1 MLIGPGYLAFIST
14 IISALDSESPV
25 AMAFLSHIIDRAALP
40 SRETMASVSQVI
52 LDRLNK
58 SSIRPLFSRRT
69 TAALNWKQPC
79 PQCDTDTAGSSNSSE
94 SLQQSLSS
102 SNTTKRTM
110 GPSAVLRLNAASL
123 WSLLAEK
130 FAGDLCQELWHEQVG
145 DLLLH
150 LLADTGEDL
159 RVRTFALIALEK
171 FALTGKQSH
180 VPSCQIERVRFMQN
194 LLLYTHRT
202 RQESYP
208 KASM

>member
-1 MLIGPGYLAFIST
+1 
-14 IISALDSESPV
+14 
-25 AMAFLSHIIDRAALP
+25 MAFLSHIIDRAALP
-40 SRETMASVSQVI
+40 SRETMASVSNVI

-58 SSIRPLFSRRT
+58 PSTRPFFSRRT
-69 TAALNWKQPC
+69 TAASDWKQQC
-79 PQCDTDTAGSSNSSE
+79 PQCGCDAAGSSSE
-94 SLQQSLSS
+94 SLQQQQPSS
-102 SNTTKRTM
+102 SNTPNGKRAM

-171 FALTGKQSH
+171 FALTGK
-180 VPSCQIERVRFMQN
+180 
-194 LLLYTHRT
+194 
-202 RQESYP
+202 
-208 KASM
+208 

>member
-1 MLIGPGYLAFIST
+1 
-14 IISALDSESPV
+14 
-25 AMAFLSHIIDRAALP
+25 MAFLSHIIDRAALP
-40 SRETMASVSQVI
+40 SRETMASVSSVI

-58 SSIRPLFSRRT
+58 PSTRPFFSRRT
-69 TAALNWKQPC
+69 TAASDWKQPC
-79 PQCDTDTAGSSNSSE
+79 PQCRCDAAGNSSSE
-94 SLQQSLSS
+94 SLQPS
-102 SNTTKRTM
+102 SNNANGKRTM

-171 FALTGKQSH
+171 FALTGKRSH
-180 VPSCQIERVRFMQN
+180 VPNCQIERVRFMQTI
-194 LLLYTHRT
+194 LHTQGPSR
-202 RQESYP
+202 RRS
-208 KASM
+208 